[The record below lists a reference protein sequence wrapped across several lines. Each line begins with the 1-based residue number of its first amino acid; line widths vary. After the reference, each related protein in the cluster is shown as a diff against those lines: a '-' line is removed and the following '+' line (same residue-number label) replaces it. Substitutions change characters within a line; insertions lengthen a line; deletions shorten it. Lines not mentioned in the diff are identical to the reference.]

1 MHIANNI
8 KLLRK
13 RFNLTQNEL
22 ATRIDKVPVT
32 VSDYE
37 KGKTVPPIEI
47 AVKLCEIFQV
57 NLDDLVNK
65 DLSKEGSTPAEEA
78 PTGKKELTPENQS
91 LLVHLL
97 KLKVKELAK
106 EIEQHNKE
114 RYNELDLDDLLKSV
128 EKM

>member
-8 KLLRK
+8 KRLRK

-47 AVKLCEIFQV
+47 AVKLCDIFQV

-65 DLSKEGSTPAEEA
+65 DLSKESPESPEETKGGELSA
-78 PTGKKELTPENQS
+78 KSKELLFH
-91 LLVHLL
+91 LLVL
-97 KLKVKELAK
+97 KIKELSR
-106 EIEQHNKE
+106 EIEQNNKE
-114 RYNELDLDDLLKSV
+114 KYYDLGLDKLLKAV
-128 EKM
+128 EEM

>member
-1 MHIANNI
+1 MYLANNI
-8 KLLRK
+8 KHLRQRGK
-13 RFNLTQNEL
+13 LTQEDI
-22 ATRIDKVPVT
+22 ATQIGKSKGN
-32 VSDYE
+32 VSAYE
-37 KGKTVPPIEI
+37 KGKSLPPIDVI
-47 AVKLCEIFQV
+47 LQLCDIFQV

-78 PTGKKELTPENQS
+78 STVKKELTPENQS

-106 EIEQHNKE
+106 EIEHHNKE